1 MFSFLAGLCCVLILS
16 GLPSFAGTPS
26 SGHQPLNLRHESSLP
41 VIPLENQ
48 PFYPELVQ
56 RADLWLHT
64 PLGQVVG
71 DNPRDTLLNFYAVMA
86 DVGILIDEV
95 TANHLN
101 DPGLF
106 WNRQTL
112 LEMAEAEDLVD
123 ATWTGVQDVRA
134 IVDVTHRDTGEHLGR
149 AASAVAHDSGTTPTW
164 GDRGR
169 HGLIRVAV
177 PASYPPESLR
187 IIISLESQSYVAEHV
202 DLGHA
207 ETDFFAPSTARV
219 LQVDPRGTLSC
230 RVGYTPPDPRHVPR
244 AEFEEAVVAAQTIT
258 ADSSPIAICFLAS
271 LPRWAF
277 SEPCEQ

>member
-1 MFSFLAGLCCVLILS
+1 MRVL
-16 GLPSFAGTPS
+16 
-26 SGHQPLNLRHESSLP
+26 R
-41 VIPLENQ
+41 
-48 PFYPELVQ
+48 
-56 RADLWLHT
+56 
-64 PLGQVVG
+64 
-71 DNPRDTLLNFYAVMA
+71 
-86 DVGILIDEV
+86 
-95 TANHLN
+95 
-101 DPGLF
+101 
-106 WNRQTL
+106 
-112 LEMAEAEDLVD
+112 AEDLVD

-169 HGLIRVAV
+169 HGRIRVRV

-207 ETDFFAPSTARV
+207 ETDFFAPSTERV

-244 AEFEEAVVAAQTIT
+244 ADSRRPSSRRKRSRPTSAATVT
-258 ADSSPIAICFLAS
+258 ARAS
-271 LPRWAF
+271 LERTPLFEPAVRDGDGAAGDEARAAPDGRRDRCSPCKLGRSCGAHCVDQRAGRTPPARIMSLCVDYSDRSRASIASCPTRRPSAEELAARRVTAAARAPRPARRVAT
-277 SEPCEQ
+277 SPRR